1 MADLRHATADEVKS
15 LVKDFIKDKYS
26 TDGKVDTE
34 KLAAMDEDA
43 LSQELEN
50 YTSSKLADGS
60 LPDVYA
66 KNLIERADNAVSSIQ
81 NNAENYN
88 SDKAKAEF
96 EARATGSSPEI
107 PSFNIDSGTIVV
119 DYEDTPDEGESGSST
134 DPSNPSTGDDE
145 NPDEENPEDP
155 DDDDDDSAGDD
166 DEFNDSEWKGQVGET
181 PAGTN
186 PGARPGSTATT
197 SSASNPGAD
206 EFGEE
211 VDGDN
216 AAVFKTVK
224 DTSLD
229 WNRMAYGV
237 ALCVNYRDY
246 RTALKKHLTTLIEEA
261 ESGESAES
269 LMSKAETSTE
279 GITGTSG
286 YTLTNPV
293 MYRSPSVSDASV
305 GGNDAINPYSAFN
318 LDDDLVHDISY
329 SSGHTYGM
337 GRCYGEMYESKQQIL
352 YMTMGIPKFRNL
364 RIWLQNAVNKEM
376 SEMNDIGAPKV
387 NLGKLLSDGL
397 SLAIA
402 LPWLPIKWA
411 ANIITSI
418 KDYKVTEYFYFRDNM
433 PLYYRYWNS
442 LLSEIAVG
450 MGLYGLP
457 DDDAGGN
464 GTGTNQSTG
473 DANKGQPSNGANIS
487 SSQRAKYMQAL
498 PAIMQEGPDI
508 FKIMSRRA
516 RRMSSGATATD
527 TDALVNSSKQ
537 RLITELNENKDK
549 GETGW
554 KEAISSALGNF
565 WTGLTAGA
573 LEGMNF
579 VGFRIEKSDNAN
591 ESFSNS
597 TADSPLLATLNNEV
611 AQNREQAYGAST
623 GGTGALE
630 NIKRIAKQVTRLK
643 NNVINLTKQD
653 FDKTIAYVASGNGY
667 FDLPKQWSGSAGMSR
682 SLSFNMKLRAKTGG
696 DNVSIFQSI
705 MIPLSGLMAA
715 ALPRAVGDTTY
726 TSPFLVRAFCKGM
739 FAVPAGIISSLSITR
754 GSSEFGWSLSKLP
767 TVVDVSFTIE
777 DLSPML
783 FLSIAG
789 GAGVFDAIGQ
799 AFANNTKMHEYI
811 NTLVGIGAKERYYL
825 LGQLKRR
832 FKTALLISKNT
843 TFSATYRGYVMGD
856 SSIVR
861 SLMALTPYTWVKNN

>member
-1 MADLRHATADEVKS
+1 MAELRKATDDEVRSVVKNFIKEKYSDEHGKADPKALAAADE
-15 LVKDFIKDKYS
+15 
-26 TDGKVDTE
+26 DT
-34 KLAAMDEDA
+34 
-43 LSQELEN
+43 LSQEMSAYIAEH
-50 YTSSKLADGS
+50 
-60 LPDVYA
+60 LPEGVNAQNMID
-66 KNLIERADNAVSSIQ
+66 RADNAVSTIQ

-96 EARATGSSPEI
+96 EAKMTGSDP
-107 PSFNIDSGTIVV
+107 NIGPFDIDEGTIVV
-119 DYEDTPDEGESGSST
+119 DYSDSESEDTPSPTPTPSPSDPDEGEQ
-134 DPSNPSTGDDE
+134 DPD
-145 NPDEENPEDP
+145 NPDDG
-155 DDDDDDSAGDD
+155 DDDDSAGDD
-166 DEFNDSEWKGQVGET
+166 DEFDDSDWKGQTGET
-181 PAGTN
+181 PAGTH
-186 PGARPGSTATT
+186 PGSQPGGTATAP
-197 SSASNPGAD
+197 SSADD
-206 EFGEE
+206 EEVEE

-216 AAVFKTVK
+216 AQAFKSVK
-224 DTSLD
+224 DTKAD

-237 ALCVNYRDY
+237 MAGANYRNY
-246 RTALKKHLTTLIEEA
+246 RTALKRHLTQLIEEGG
-261 ESGESAES
+261 SGKSAEA
-269 LMSKAETSTE
+269 LLNEAETSME
-279 GITGTSG
+279 GLTGDSG
-286 YTLTNPV
+286 YKLTNPA
-293 MYRSPSVSDASV
+293 MYTSPSVSDASV

-318 LDDDLVHDISY
+318 VDDDLIHDISY
-329 SSGHTYGM
+329 SSGHVYGM

-387 NLGKLLSDGL
+387 NLGKLLSDAL
-397 SLAIA
+397 TLAIE

-411 ANIITSI
+411 ANIISSI

-442 LLSEIAVG
+442 LLSEVAVG

-457 DDDAGGN
+457 DNPPPATDPN
-464 GTGTNQSTG
+464 NTN
-473 DANKGQPSNGANIS
+473 ANNKGSPNNGANIS
-487 SSQRAKYMQAL
+487 TTQRAKYMQNL
-498 PAIMQEGPDI
+498 PTIMQEGPDI

-516 RRMSSGATATD
+516 RRMAGNVTPTSTD
-527 TDALVNSSKQ
+527 TDALVNSSKPK
-537 RLITELNENKDK
+537 LISELNENKDK

-554 KEAISSALGNF
+554 KDAIGTALKNF
-565 WTGLTAGA
+565 WTGLETGA

-611 AQNREQAYGAST
+611 AQNREQNFGAST

-705 MIPLSGLMAA
+705 MIPLTGLMAA

-861 SLMALTPYTWVKNN
+861 SLMALTPYSWVRNN